1 MVKPDL
7 LAPGSGVTSCNG
19 RYERTGKAYTVKSGT
34 SMAAPVVSGAVAV
47 LLSKY
52 PSMSNVE
59 VKLRLWQSC
68 VDLGLEKNRQGCG
81 LLQVKNLLEL

>member
-1 MVKPDL
+1 
-7 LAPGSGVTSCNG
+7 
-19 RYERTGKAYTVKSGT
+19 
-34 SMAAPVVSGAVAV
+34 MAAPVVSGAVAV